1 MCVAML
7 FGSVSDSPF
16 KTTTQSRT
24 RPTEHE
30 PTSQRSFGR
39 EGRRPA
45 CSTSLRLVRVVDR
58 SDSFTISIKRNGR
71 HAGRGSQR
79 TTESGNPLPARRMC
93 AHLRQAG
100 VFSACPVLSTG
111 RPLLLCVETFNKTDT
126 LPAFCVFRKIHAYS
140 KRAEQ
145 GESTVAS

>member
-45 CSTSLRLVRVVDR
+45 CR
-58 SDSFTISIKRNGR
+58 SDSFTISIQRKGR

-79 TTESGNPLPARRMC
+79 TTESGNPLPSRRIC

-111 RPLLLCVETFNKTDT
+111 RPLRLCVETFNQTDT
-126 LPAFCVFRKIHAYS
+126 LPFRQYWLNQS
-140 KRAEQ
+140 EPL
-145 GESTVAS
+145 